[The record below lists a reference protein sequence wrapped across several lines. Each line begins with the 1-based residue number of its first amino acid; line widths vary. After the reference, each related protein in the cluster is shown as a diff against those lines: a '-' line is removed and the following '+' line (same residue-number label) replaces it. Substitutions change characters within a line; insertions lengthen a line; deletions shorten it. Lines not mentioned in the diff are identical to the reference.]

1 MTGEE
6 PITIETAAVLR
17 FDGVKADVPFPS
29 MNECLD
35 RARNAYP
42 IYKLTLG
49 LLAMSDEELETAFQK
64 TDFEYFKEFV
74 EACQSLVE
82 VERAGVEM
90 LDAII
95 ARSLIIGSREAVK
108 AG

>member
-1 MTGEE
+1 MH
-6 PITIETAAVLR
+6 
-17 FDGVKADVPFPS
+17 
-29 MNECLD
+29 ECLD

-49 LLAMSDEELETAFQK
+49 LLAMSDEELETAFRK
-64 TDFEYFKEFV
+64 TDFEYFEEFV

-95 ARSLIIGSREAVK
+95 ARSLIIGSREVVK
-108 AG
+108 AGGHHQPRPGSLGRG